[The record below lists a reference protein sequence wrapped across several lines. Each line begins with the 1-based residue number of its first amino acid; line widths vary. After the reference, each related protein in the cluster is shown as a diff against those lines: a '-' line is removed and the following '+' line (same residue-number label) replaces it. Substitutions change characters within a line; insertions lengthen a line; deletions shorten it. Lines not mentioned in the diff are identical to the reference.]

1 MKTKITKT
9 DLKKIYDI
17 ACKDWKTKIEK
28 YTLRNPFGEEIEF
41 TEKEIQEMLSASTVE
56 QLPTVKTIFEVVETH
71 EKLKTVEDCI
81 NKLSEKDEEV
91 IQLRKLES
99 IKGLS

>member
-17 ACKDWKTKIEK
+17 ACEDWKTKIEK

-56 QLPTVKTIFEVVETH
+56 QLTIVKTIFEVVKTH